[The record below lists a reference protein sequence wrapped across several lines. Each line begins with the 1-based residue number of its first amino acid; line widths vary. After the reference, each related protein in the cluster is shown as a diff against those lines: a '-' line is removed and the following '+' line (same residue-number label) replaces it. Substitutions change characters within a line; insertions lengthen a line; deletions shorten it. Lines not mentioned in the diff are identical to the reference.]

1 MLCVWLKFAVGEII
15 NCRQHSA
22 HVLILCEWAQV
33 ELKQVEGFFV
43 TELYFRV
50 KYLWAWKGE
59 RGSEKINAFFKFF
72 FGTEE
77 K

>member
-1 MLCVWLKFAVGEII
+1 VSGNK
-15 NCRQHSA
+15 
-22 HVLILCEWAQV
+22 
-33 ELKQVEGFFV
+33 LKQVEGFFV
-43 TELYFRV
+43 TELHFRV